1 MRAIRQNA
9 ILSIVAQKDIQTQ
22 EELSD
27 ELRALGYDVTQATI
41 SRDIKELRLV
51 KVRNDRGIV
60 CYRADAQADFGDVEQ
75 RLRSIL
81 KHSMVSVDSAENDVV
96 IKTLPGV
103 AQAAAAALD
112 AMRWKEIVGTIAG
125 DDTILMITRS
135 AKSAL
140 DVMEKLKKV

>member
-9 ILSIVAQKDIQTQ
+9 ILSIVAENEIQTQ
-22 EELSD
+22 EELS
-27 ELRALGYDVTQATI
+27 ERLRQMGYDVTQATV

-51 KVRNDRGIV
+51 KVKNDNGVV
-60 CYRADAQADFGDVEQ
+60 CYRADSQSDSGDVQQ

-81 KHSMVSVDSAENDVV
+81 KHSMVSVDSAENDIV

-103 AQAAAAALD
+103 AQAAAAAID
-112 AMRWKEIVGTIAG
+112 AMHWNEIMGTIAG

-135 AKSAL
+135 AKSTE
-140 DVMEKLKKV
+140 VVIEKLKKV